1 MLDARGSKSSF
12 EDNIIILQFFSNQIL
27 FLQIVK
33 ITHYFLKSLQEYY
46 RSLDLRSD
54 KRLYFRS
61 IEFFKFQI
69 YLIHVFCPIL
79 LKEIAIKICYFHM
92 KKSIK
97 LIKIFYRF
105 FM

>member
-69 YLIHVFCPIL
+69 YSIQSFHPVS
-79 LKEIAIKICYFHM
+79 LKNYH
-92 KKSIK
+92 
-97 LIKIFYRF
+97 LKIFF
-105 FM
+105 SLEKNL